1 MKTFAVLI
9 CLLLQVITVYS
20 GTCATAS
27 VTCPS
32 EKNLITAADG
42 TNVAECCLA
51 APTCAQ
57 FNGIANYCVDATN
70 TTIEFPRMPDTT
82 ACTGFPYCD
91 VTEGS
96 ADWDACCDWAQGT
109 TTTKV
114 WESEMTDSEA
124 SISLVV
130 CIIIFAIMWVCGT
143 GFFCYY
149 CQHEPQR
156 MYTEKEKEEA
166 LNKKKKHSKDEEE
179 GSSEEESS

>member
-20 GTCATAS
+20 GTCATAG
-27 VTCPS
+27 VTCAS
-32 EKNLITAADG
+32 GQNLIAAADG
-42 TNVAECCLA
+42 TNSDECCLPS
-51 APTCAQ
+51 PTCAQ
-57 FNGIANYCVDATN
+57 FDGITNYCVDATD
-70 TTIEFPRMPDTT
+70 TTIAFNRTDSST

-96 ADWDACCDWAQGT
+96 ADWETCCNWAQAT
-109 TTTKV
+109 TTEKV

-124 SISLVV
+124 SVSLVV
-130 CIIIFAIMWVCGT
+130 CLIIFAIMWVCGT